1 MEKHGSLIRAYKP
14 MKNFY
19 DQMGD
24 LQDQIDLIYDNE
36 SMSAKQKVEQI
47 GKLDKRITDIARR
60 ANSWYIET
68 GDNR

>member
-1 MEKHGSLIRAYKP
+1 